1 MAPKVARTRFI
12 KQSMNDMKY
21 VKLENGL
28 RVILAP
34 QKESLATTVAVLVS
48 AGSKYETKETS
59 GLSHFLE
66 HMCFKGTVRRP
77 KPIDIS
83 GELDGIG
90 AEYNAFTNQEYT
102 SYFAKVKNDAFDEI
116 LDLVSDLYLN
126 PTFDAKEIETE
137 RGVIIEEINMYED
150 LPTRKVHELFM
161 ELVYGDQPA
170 GWSIAGTK
178 ENIKKLNRE
187 DFVVYR
193 GRHYLPE
200 STIVVVAGGFDEGS
214 IVEKVEKSFSSL
226 SAGVKEQKVKVRE
239 VQESPE
245 ELVYFKESDQTHLVL
260 GVRAFDIFD
269 KRRYALQVLS
279 DILGGGMSSRLFQ
292 KVRGELGAAYYVYS
306 SPDLYSDHGLLAVSA
321 GIDHLK
327 VEEVIKSI
335 LGLCSDLKDR
345 RVESRELKKAKS
357 HIVGKFLL
365 SLETSDELA
374 YFYGTQ
380 EVIGMK
386 MSSPDQFVK
395 RIQNV
400 SADDVQNVARDVFK
414 NSRLNLA
421 LIGSVRGRSFKHILG
436 F

>member
-1 MAPKVARTRFI
+1 MT
-12 KQSMNDMKY
+12 Y
-21 VKLENGL
+21 TKLKNGL
-28 RVILAP
+28 RVILIP
-34 QKESLATTVAVLVS
+34 KKESLATTVAVLVS
-48 AGSKYETKETS
+48 AGSKYETKKIN

-77 KPIDIS
+77 KAVDIS

-90 AEYNAFTNQEYT
+90 AEYNAFTSQEYT
-102 SYFAKVKNDAFDEI
+102 SYFAKAKNEAFDEI

-150 LPTRKVHELFM
+150 LPMRKVQELFM

-178 ENIKKLNRE
+178 ENIKKLGRE
-187 DFVVYR
+187 DFVSYR
-193 GRHYLPE
+193 SKHYLPE
-200 STIVVVAGGFDEGS
+200 STIVVVSGGFE
-214 IVEKVEKSFSSL
+214 EKDAAQKIEKSFSSL
-226 SAGVKEQKVKVRE
+226 RAGMKEQKAKVKE
-239 VQESPE
+239 AQENPE
-245 ELVYFKESDQTHLVL
+245 ELVYFKESDQAHLVL

-269 KRRYALQVLS
+269 KRRYALHVLS
-279 DILGGGMSSRLFQ
+279 DVLGGGMSSRLFQ

-306 SPDLYSDHGLLAVSA
+306 SPDLYSDHGLLAISA

-327 VEEVIKSI
+327 VDEVIKSI
-335 LGLCSDLKDR
+335 LGLCVDLKNK
-345 RVESRELKKAKS
+345 RVEEKELEKAKN
-357 HIVGKFLL
+357 HIIGKFLL

-374 YFYGTQ
+374 YFYGMQ

-386 MSSPDQFVK
+386 ISSPDQFVK
-395 RIQNV
+395 KIQSVN
-400 SADDVQNVARDVFK
+400 AEDVQNIARDVFK
-414 NSRLNLA
+414 DSRLNLA
-421 LIGSVRGRSFKHILG
+421 LIGPLKDKSFKHILS